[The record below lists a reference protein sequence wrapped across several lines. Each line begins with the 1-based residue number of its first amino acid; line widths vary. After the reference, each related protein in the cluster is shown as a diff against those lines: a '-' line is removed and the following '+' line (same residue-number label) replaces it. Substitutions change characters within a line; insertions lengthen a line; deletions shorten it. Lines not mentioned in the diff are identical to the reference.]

1 MKISNIFSEK
11 YFPPFLSGAGYLF
24 PADAVPCLYRQ
35 GIKTPLVHL
44 EDVFLTGIIGSTKC
58 GLQLIDDKRH
68 FANMGYHLNCQPHPH
83 NMETHMVIHNVN
95 TRRDM
100 EQLHNIIV
108 NNITMIECEDAQQ

>member
-1 MKISNIFSEK
+1 M
-11 YFPPFLSGAGYLF
+11 
-24 PADAVPCLYRQ
+24 
-35 GIKTPLVHL
+35 
-44 EDVFLTGIIGSTKC
+44 FLTGIVGSTKC